1 MDKTLLKQLKARN
14 EKRLGELRAKL
25 EKNEVR
31 EDDIAAVEEEVTAL
45 IEEVQALADEI
56 ANLDDGDGE
65 GDGSGS
71 ENGDGDG
78 EGAERDGENG
88 DEGSDPEGDGS
99 DGENRSGMLTTE
111 QRDRISANIAAGLNV
126 RSQNSNAQIEKR
138 QRSAFANFVVGRI
151 SEQEARSLGIEAG
164 NGTVTVPDS
173 MSREII
179 TYAQEENIMRRLG
192 TIVSTDENIKYPVL
206 VKKATA
212 QGHKKERKDNEP
224 IPSTDIEFDEI
235 ELEPTEFDAL
245 AKVTLKLLKRTGLPI
260 EQIVMDELK
269 KAYVRKEIQYMING
283 DEVGNVN
290 PGALSKKAVNFTTT
304 EKVLYD
310 ALIKMKNSV
319 KKDIRKKSRW
329 ILNTAALTKIE
340 TMKTDDGFPLLR
352 PLDAPVEGCN
362 YKLLGFLVEEED
374 AVDKTDAPD
383 VPVFYFGDF
392 SHFYIQD
399 VNGSMEVQKL
409 IEKYA
414 DVNMVGFKIYA
425 LLDAQLIY
433 SPFEVPVYRYELVET
448 SPPAGE

>member
-1 MDKTLLKQLKARN
+1 MNKKLLRKLKART
-14 EKRLGELRAKL
+14 EKRLSQLQAQVEA
-25 EKNEVR
+25 NEVR
-31 EDDIAAVEEEVTAL
+31 EADLEAVNEEIDGLIDELKSIKEELGDDN
-45 IEEVQALADEI
+45 ADE
-56 ANLDDGDGE
+56 E
-65 GDGSGS
+65 K
-71 ENGDGDG
+71 
-78 EGAERDGENG
+78 EGAEE
-88 DEGSDPEGDGS
+88 STGDGS
-99 DGENRSGMLTTE
+99 DSAEGRSAEEAETDTEADNNNENREGMITQE
-111 QRDRISANIAAGLNV
+111 QRDGLIGNIRQGMNARNV
-126 RSQNSNAQIEKR
+126 MTGEKR
-138 QRSAFANFVVGRI
+138 EKQIRKAFANFVIGKI
-151 SEQEARSLGIEAG
+151 SETEARALGVEAG
-164 NGTVTVPDS
+164 NGTVTIPDF

-179 TYAQEENIMRRLG
+179 TYAAEENIMRRLA
-192 TIVSTDENIKYPVL
+192 TRVSTDENIKYPVL
-206 VKKATA
+206 VKKAQA
-212 QGHKKERKDNEP
+212 QGHKKERGDNDP

-283 DEVGNVN
+283 DEAGNVN
-290 PGALSKKAVNFTTT
+290 PGALSKKAVEFKTD
-304 EKVLYD
+304 EKDLYN
-310 ALIKMKNSV
+310 ALVKMKNTV

-329 ILNTAALTKIE
+329 IINTAALTKIE

-392 SHFYIQD
+392 SYFHIQD

-414 DVNMVGFKIYA
+414 DTNMVGFKIYA

-433 SPFEVPVYRYELVET
+433 SPFEVPVYRYELIDST
-448 SPPAGE
+448 PPAGGGE